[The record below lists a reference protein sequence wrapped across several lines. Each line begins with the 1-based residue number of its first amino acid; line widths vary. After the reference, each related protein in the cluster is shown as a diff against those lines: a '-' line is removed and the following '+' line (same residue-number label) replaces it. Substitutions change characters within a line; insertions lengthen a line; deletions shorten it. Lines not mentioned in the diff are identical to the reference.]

1 MEYKNVSWAAPQTA
15 IFGTNT
21 GTGMLENSVANVATF
36 K

>member
-21 GTGMLENSVANVATF
+21 VTGMLENSVANVATF